1 LLASLP
7 QPASVGEIA
16 MRAKLSRGLASHQLR
31 LLRAGRFL
39 RTTRNGKQMIYEPR
53 DERVFCI
60 LDLIAHIV
68 KPAADDDE

>member
-1 LLASLP
+1 
-7 QPASVGEIA
+7 
-16 MRAKLSRGLASHQLR
+16 MRARLSRGLASHQRR
-31 LLRAGRFL
+31 LLRAGRF
-39 RTTRNGKQMIYEPR
+39 RATTRNGKRMIYEPR